1 MLSST
6 PEIRNTGRD
15 CADSDGQVDN
25 ACGNAARLPKIDYN
39 KSQKGEHIMRQSR
52 RKVLKAGAAL
62 AAAASLPHFARAQS
76 GSIKIGMSMPQTG
89 SLGAGGQAA
98 LVALRLWV
106 DDVNQRGGLLN
117 RKVELIAYDDQT
129 NPANTPGIYT
139 KLLDIDK
146 VDLLIAPYGTVP
158 TAPIVPMVKQRGLL
172 LMGNFSFQVNAKV
185 QHDMWFNNSPWN
197 DAASWSDGFIK
208 AGQGAGAKTIAILAA
223 DQEFAQNLANGAR
236 ELAKKA
242 NIQSVY
248 DQNYPPTTTD
258 FSSLIRGIRAAKPEM
273 VFVMS
278 YPNDSVAIIRAVNE
292 IGVGSQVQVFGGGMV
307 GLQFTP
313 IMTSLGSLL
322 NGVLNY
328 NSYVPGMKYP
338 GIEDFLARYAKR
350 AAEARVDPLGFYLPP
365 FNYAI
370 GQMLEQAVN
379 GTKSLDHKQLAA
391 YLRKNEMK
399 TLVGPIR
406 YDKNGEWANPR
417 VVQAQ
422 FRGVVDKDTEQ
433 FRQPGKQ
440 IVIYPDA
447 YKTGNVITPFE
458 KARSAK

>member
-1 MLSST
+1 
-6 PEIRNTGRD
+6 
-15 CADSDGQVDN
+15 
-25 ACGNAARLPKIDYN
+25 
-39 KSQKGEHIMRQSR
+39 MRASR
-52 RKVLKAGAAL
+52 RKVLKAGAAV
-62 AAAASLPHFARAQS
+62 AAAGVLPRKVFGQAGPVR
-76 GSIKIGMSMPQTG
+76 IGMSMPQTG

-129 NPANTPGIYT
+129 NPANVPGIYT
-139 KLLDIDK
+139 KLLDVDK

-158 TAPIVPMVKQRGLL
+158 TAPIMPMVKQRGLL

-197 DAASWSDGFIK
+197 DASSWSDGFVK
-208 AGQGAGAKTIAILAA
+208 AGQGAGAKTIAFLAA

-236 ELAKKA
+236 ELSKKA
-242 NIQSVY
+242 NIKSVY
-248 DQNYPPTTTD
+248 DQNYPPATTD
-258 FSSLIRGIRAAKPEM
+258 FSSLIRGIRAARPDM

-292 IGVGSQVQVFGGGMV
+292 IGVGPSVQVFGGGMV

-338 GIEDFLARYAKR
+338 GIEDFLSRYAKR
-350 AAEARVDPLGFYLPP
+350 AADAKVDPLGFYLPP

-379 GTKSLDHKQLAA
+379 GTRSLDQKQLAA
-391 YLRKNEMK
+391 YLRQNEMK
-399 TLVGPIR
+399 TVVGPIR
-406 YDKNGEWANPR
+406 YDKTGEWANPR

-422 FRGVVDKDTEQ
+422 FRGIVDKDMEQ
-433 FRQPGKQ
+433 FRKPGKQ
-440 IVIYPDA
+440 VVIYPEA

-458 KARSAK
+458 KARTAKS

>member
-1 MLSST
+1 M
-6 PEIRNTGRD
+6 
-15 CADSDGQVDN
+15 
-25 ACGNAARLPKIDYN
+25 K
-39 KSQKGEHIMRQSR
+39 QSR

-62 AAAASLPHFARAQS
+62 ALTSTIPGRALAQT
-76 GSIKIGMSMPQTG
+76 GPVKIGMSMPQTG

-98 LVALRLWV
+98 LLAIRMWV
-106 DDVNQRGGLLN
+106 DDVNKKGGLLG
-117 RKVELIAYDDQT
+117 RKVDFTVYDDQT

-139 KLLDIDK
+139 KLLDVDR

-158 TAPIVPMVKQRGLL
+158 TAPVMPLVKERGKL

-197 DAASWSDGFIK
+197 DASSWSDGFFR
-208 AGQGAGAKTIAILAA
+208 AGQKAGAKTVAVLAA
-223 DQEFAQNLANGAR
+223 DNDFAQNLANGAR

-242 NIQSVY
+242 NIKTVY
-248 DQNYPPTTTD
+248 DQNYPPATTD
-258 FSSLIRGIRAAKPEM
+258 FSSLIRGIRAAKPDM

-278 YPNDSVAIIRAVNE
+278 YPNDSVAIINSVNE
-292 IGVGSQVQVFGGGMV
+292 IGVGSQVQIFGGGMV

-313 IMTSLGSLL
+313 IMTNLGSKL

-338 GIEDFLARYAKR
+338 GIEDFLKRYAER
-350 AAEARVDPLGFYLPP
+350 AKEAKVDPLGFYLPP

-370 GQMLEQAVN
+370 GQILEQAVAA
-379 GTKSLDHKQLAA
+379 TKSINDKTLAA
-391 YLRKNEMK
+391 WLRKNEVK
-399 TLVGPIR
+399 TMVGPIR
-406 YDKNGEWANPR
+406 WDKNGEWASPR

-422 FRGVVDKDTEQ
+422 FRGVVDKDMEQ

-440 IVIYPDA
+440 VVVYPDA
-447 YKTGNVITPFE
+447 YKTGDVITPFE
-458 KARSAK
+458 KARKAAAPAKKA

>member
-1 MLSST
+1 
-6 PEIRNTGRD
+6 
-15 CADSDGQVDN
+15 
-25 ACGNAARLPKIDYN
+25 
-39 KSQKGEHIMRQSR
+39 
-52 RKVLKAGAAL
+52 LK
-62 AAAASLPHFARAQS
+62 AAAALGAATAIPGRAFAQAGPVR
-76 GSIKIGMSMPQTG
+76 IGMSMPQTG

-106 DDVNQRGGLLN
+106 DDVNQKGGLLG

-139 KLLDIDK
+139 KLLDVDK

-158 TAPIVPMVKQRGLL
+158 TAPVMPLVKQRGLL

-197 DAASWSDGFIK
+197 DASSWSEGFMRAGEK
-208 AGQGAGAKTIAILAA
+208 AGGKSIAFLAA

-242 NIQSVY
+242 NIKFVY
-248 DQNYPPTTTD
+248 DQNYPPATTD
-258 FSSLIRGIRAAKPEM
+258 FSSLIRGIRAARPDI
-273 VFVMS
+273 VYVMS

-292 IGVGSQVQVFGGGMV
+292 IGVGSSVQIFGGGMV

-313 IMTSLGSLL
+313 NMVTLGSLL

-338 GIEDFLARYAKR
+338 GIDDFLARYGKR
-350 AAEARVDPLGFYLPP
+350 AAEAKVDPLGFYLPP

-370 GQMLEQAVN
+370 GQMLEEAVN
-379 GTKSLDHKQLAA
+379 ATKSLDHKRLAE
-391 YLRKNEMK
+391 YFRKNEVK
-399 TLVGPIR
+399 TVVGPVR
-406 YDKNGEWANPR
+406 WDKNGEWANPR

-422 FRGVVDKDTEQ
+422 FRGVVDKDMEQ
-433 FRQPGKQ
+433 FRKPGKQ
-440 IVIYPDA
+440 VVVFPDE
-447 YKTGNVITPFE
+447 YKTGEVITPFE
-458 KARSAK
+458 KARQAKA